1 MIEHT
6 AEERRHQRALTLG
19 IMAALLEAVDR
30 VWSHPDVDGV
40 GQQPAP
46 EDYVDR
52 AVALLDA
59 VEVWEAKRDGVEV
72 EP

>member
-6 AEERRHQRALTLG
+6 PEERRHLRALTLG
-19 IMAALLEAVDR
+19 IMAALLEAGDR
-30 VWSHPDVDGV
+30 AWRHPGVDGD
-40 GQQPAP
+40 GQQLSP

-52 AVALLDA
+52 AVALLDT